1 MKALFTVP
9 LYLVFQSRTTLAVS
23 RQLQVYIDQDQSP
36 KLLDEYVE
44 KVNIIRII
52 YTKSYI
58 TDTILLS
65 GLSRDYWMDDENCKE
80 CYDCKSIF
88 TAWRRKHHC
97 RICGMNLSSSI
108 NQVAKPL
115 KVKYFALVVRQ
126 ILSRVLDLAMM
137 AWSEFVTF
145 VLKSLPR

>member
-1 MKALFTVP
+1 
-9 LYLVFQSRTTLAVS
+9 
-23 RQLQVYIDQDQSP
+23 
-36 KLLDEYVE
+36 
-44 KVNIIRII
+44 
-52 YTKSYI
+52 
-58 TDTILLS
+58 
-65 GLSRDYWMDDENCKE
+65 MDDENCKE